1 MSLENYPGFL
11 LNFSESEMT
20 GEMNHSYL
28 FKSFRLNIAERQL
41 LRDNSPVPLTPKAF
55 DVLALLVEQS
65 GHLVEKDELLKQV
78 WADSFVE
85 EANIARIIHTLRK
98 TLGEDENGNKF
109 IETVATKGYRFVAKV
124 TEELEQAEQR
134 KDRSE
139 APIVAEEDF
148 PDTIE
153 TNKNAD
159 KEFQTSP
166 SPTLIEHKRPTRVVF
181 FTVGFVTAIS
191 LILLLSFNFWSKSA
205 ANPASVRSFAVL
217 PLKPINSTTRDE
229 IYEMGIADS
238 LIHRLSSMKGFVVRP
253 LNASRKY
260 ADIEQDAIAAGQEQK
275 VDYVLASNY
284 QLADGKIRITA
295 QLFNVASGQVE
306 ETYKAEKDATNLFTM
321 QDAIATDVAT
331 RLQARFMTAS
341 NGSSAR
347 SGTANEEAY
356 RLYLQGRLLT
366 MKVNGPAQEKAIE
379 YFEQAIKLDPNYA
392 LAYARM
398 AIAYQ
403 RMGMLNHDKP
413 AAKNNEDII
422 NKALEL
428 DPNLS
433 EAYVAR
439 GQRHLAFEW
448 DVPAAEKD
456 FLRALE
462 LEPNNDYA
470 HWLYALLLAS
480 RKQFDEALTEIETAQ
495 AIDPSAGQYMMHR
508 GRILLYARRYDE
520 AVLNFE
526 RMMDLDENSFS
537 NWTQY
542 AYEMKGDEAKAY
554 EIFTKLQERWESK
567 HREVYPKIYETAG
580 WQGVKRKSLE
590 FAKVNI
596 KEGSGNP
603 FNVARECAMLGE
615 RDQAFEFLNKAVEER
630 KWLIY
635 NLNVE
640 PAFDS
645 LRDDPRFEELVRRVG
660 LK

>member
-11 LNFSESEMT
+11 LNFSEFNLN
-20 GEMNHSYL
+20 GEEKHFYR
-28 FKSFRLNIAERQL
+28 FKSFRLDVGERQL
-41 LRDNSPVPLTPKAF
+41 FHHDTPVSLTPKAF
-55 DVLALLVEQS
+55 DVLAVLVSQS
-65 GHLVEKDELLKQV
+65 GHLVEKDELLKQI

-85 EANIARIIHTLRK
+85 EANISRIVHTLRK
-98 TLGEDENGNKF
+98 KLGEDENGNKF

-124 TEELEQAEQR
+124 TE
-134 KDRSE
+134 DRQKTERREDKSVK
-139 APIVAEEDF
+139 PSVVEEDF
-148 PDTIE
+148 PDTIDVDE
-153 TNKNAD
+153 SAVA
-159 KEFQTSP
+159 EVQIP
-166 SPTLIEHKRPTRVVF
+166 PPEPLIEHKRPTRVVF
-181 FTVGFVTAIS
+181 FTVGFATAIS

-205 ANPASVRSFAVL
+205 ANSGTVKSFAVL
-217 PLKPINSTTRDE
+217 PLKPINSTNRDE
-229 IYEMGIADS
+229 IYEVGIADS
-238 LIHRLSSMKGFVVRP
+238 LIYKLSSMKGFIVRP
-253 LNASRKY
+253 LSATRKY
-260 ADIEQDAIAAGQEQK
+260 ADIEQDAVAAGREQQ
-275 VDYVLASNY
+275 VDYVLSSNY
-284 QLADGKIRITA
+284 QLADGKIKITA
-295 QLFNVASGQVE
+295 QLFNVATGQIE
-306 ETYKAEKDATNLFTM
+306 DTYKSEKEAASVFAM
-321 QDAIATDVAT
+321 QDAFAGEVGDK
-331 RLQARFMTAS
+331 LSARFSATE
-341 NGSSAR
+341 SSPVAKR
-347 SGTANEEAY
+347 GTTNEEAY

-366 MKVNGPAQEKAIE
+366 MQVNGPAQGKAIE

-403 RMGMLNHDKP
+403 RLGMLNHDKP
-413 AAKNNEDII
+413 GAKNNEDII

-428 DPNLS
+428 DPKLS

-439 GQRHLAFEW
+439 GQLHLAFEW

-526 RMMDLDENSFS
+526 RMMDLNENSFS
-537 NWTQY
+537 NWMQY

-554 EIFTKLQERWESK
+554 EIFTKLQERWKSE

-590 FAKVNI
+590 YAMVDL
-596 KEGSGNP
+596 KEESGNP

-615 RDQAFEFLNKAVEER
+615 KDQAFEFLNKAVEER

-640 PAFDS
+640 PGLDS
-645 LRDDPRFEELVRRVG
+645 LRDDPRFDELVARVG

>member
-1 MSLENYPGFL
+1 MSLEKIPGFL
-11 LNFSESEMT
+11 LNFSECEMT
-20 GEMNHSYL
+20 GEFKHSYL
-28 FKSFRLNIAERQL
+28 FKSFRLNVAERQL
-41 LRDNSPVPLTPKAF
+41 LRNNMPISLTPKAF
-55 DVLALLVEQS
+55 DVLAFLVKQN

-98 TLGEDENGNKF
+98 ILGEDENGNKF
-109 IETVATKGYRFVAKV
+109 IETVATKGYRFVAEV
-124 TEELEQAEQR
+124 TEDREQTERREDKLEKPRA
-134 KDRSE
+134 
-139 APIVAEEDF
+139 VEEDF
-148 PDTIE
+148 PDTIDTDE
-153 TNKNAD
+153 STTG
-159 KEFQTSP
+159 EVQIP
-166 SPTLIEHKRPTRVVF
+166 SPEQITEIKRPTRVVF
-181 FTVGFVTAIS
+181 FTVGFATAIS
-191 LILLLSFNFWSKSA
+191 LLLLLSFNFWRSSGT
-205 ANPASVRSFAVL
+205 NPATVKSIAVL
-217 PLKPINSTTRDE
+217 PLMPINSANRDE
-229 IYEMGIADS
+229 IYEVGIADS
-238 LIHRLSSMKGFVVRP
+238 LIYRLSSMKGLIVRP
-253 LNASRKY
+253 LNATRKY
-260 ADIEQDAIAAGQEQK
+260 ADIGQDAIAAGKELQ
-275 VDYVLASNY
+275 VDFVLGSNY
-284 QLADGKIRITA
+284 QLADGTMRITA
-295 QLFNVASGQVE
+295 QLFNVATGQIE
-306 ETYKAEKDATNLFTM
+306 ETYKSEKAAADLFAM
-321 QDAIATDVAT
+321 QDAIASDLGN
-331 RLQARFMTAS
+331 RLQARFTTAS
-341 NGSSAR
+341 SGSTAR
-347 SGTANEEAY
+347 GGTSNEDAY

-366 MKVNGPAQEKAIE
+366 MQVNGPAQKKAIE
-379 YFEQAIKLDPNYA
+379 YFEQAIELDPNYA

-403 RMGMLNHDKP
+403 RLGMLNADEP
-413 AAKNNEDII
+413 GAKDNKDII

-428 DPNLS
+428 DPNLA

-439 GQRHLAFEW
+439 GQLHLAFEW
-448 DVPAAEKD
+448 DVPAAEND
-456 FLRALE
+456 FLHAIE

-480 RKQFDEALTEIETAQ
+480 RKQFDEALKEIETAQ
-495 AIDPSAGQYMMHR
+495 SIDPSAEQYMMHR

-526 RMMDLDENSFS
+526 RMMDLDENNFS
-537 NWTQY
+537 NWMQY
-542 AYEMKGDEAKAY
+542 AYEMKGDETKAY

-567 HREVYPKIYETAG
+567 HREEYPKIYETAG

-645 LRDDPRFEELVRRVG
+645 LRNDPRFDDLVRRVG